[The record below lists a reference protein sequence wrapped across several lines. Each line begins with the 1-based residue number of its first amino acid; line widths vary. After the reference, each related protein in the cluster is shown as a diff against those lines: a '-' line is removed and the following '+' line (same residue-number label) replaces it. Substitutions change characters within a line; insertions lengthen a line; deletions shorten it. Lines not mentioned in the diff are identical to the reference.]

1 MKICKVFSNIN
12 KLSFEMCL
20 LEHFYLIWF
29 FFPIIR
35 HKSLE
40 YEEKSSFDAYYDG
53 RVENQCKI
61 MLDEA

>member
-1 MKICKVFSNIN
+1 VFIRT
-12 KLSFEMCL
+12 FL
-20 LEHFYLIWF
+20 LDLV

>member
-1 MKICKVFSNIN
+1 
-12 KLSFEMCL
+12 MCL
-20 LEHFYLIWF
+20 LEHFYLFWF